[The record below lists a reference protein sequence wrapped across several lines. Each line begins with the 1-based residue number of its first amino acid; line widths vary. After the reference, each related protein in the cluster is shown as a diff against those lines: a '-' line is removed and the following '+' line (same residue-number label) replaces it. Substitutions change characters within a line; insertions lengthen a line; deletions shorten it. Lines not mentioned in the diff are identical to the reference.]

1 MAVKHYTLP
10 LLVSMAL
17 LYTYNSDETNDPGEL
32 TCDHDQLRLQDK
44 VILVTGANRGIGYQV
59 ALEVARR
66 GARLV
71 MGCRDPWA
79 ARQARERIVA
89 ATNNT
94 RVSVIGMM
102 YYLHFGS

>member
-10 LLVSMAL
+10 LLLSVAL
-17 LYTYNSDETNDPGEL
+17 LYIYNSDKTRDPGVL
-32 TCDHDQLRLQDK
+32 TCNNDQLQLEDK
-44 VILVTGANRGIGYQV
+44 VVLVTGANRGVGYQV
-59 ALEVARR
+59 AMEVARR

-94 RVSVIGMM
+94 RVSIIGKM
-102 YYLHFGS
+102 